1 MVMAC
6 ETVCNGHHNS
16 EWSRV
21 VDNEVDDE
29 VAEEVDEEVVEEV
42 DEEVDG
48 LAATREQPC
57 RTIVT
62 QTWYFQGQ
70 GSGWHNV
77 HILGGQ
83 INGRHVSQDLYNQ

>member
-48 LAATREQPC
+48 EVMGWQPP
-57 RTIVT
+57 
-62 QTWYFQGQ
+62 
-70 GSGWHNV
+70 GSSPV
-77 HILGGQ
+77 AP
-83 INGRHVSQDLYNQ
+83 S